1 MGVFCQ
7 GDEENKKLAT
17 ENRTGKRPPPRR
29 GLHRLC
35 GTLLTCGAQRGWG
48 AHPHAWRRE
57 GPLSQDPVLTEE
69 AGEAGPERPGR
80 PDAGVETQQG
90 GRAANSRHRLPPPE
104 TTQHGLSVD
113 GPILGG
119 RSHSGHQEGGESQ
132 PHACSTTAAKGHIY
146 I

>member
-57 GPLSQDPVLTEE
+57 GPLSQDPCSPRKQ
-69 AGEAGPERPGR
+69 ARPGQS
-80 PDAGVETQQG
+80 A
-90 GRAANSRHRLPPPE
+90 
-104 TTQHGLSVD
+104 
-113 GPILGG
+113 
-119 RSHSGHQEGGESQ
+119 QEGLMLVSKPSKVAVQ
-132 PHACSTTAAKGHIY
+132 PTVGIACHRQRQRSTA
-146 I
+146 